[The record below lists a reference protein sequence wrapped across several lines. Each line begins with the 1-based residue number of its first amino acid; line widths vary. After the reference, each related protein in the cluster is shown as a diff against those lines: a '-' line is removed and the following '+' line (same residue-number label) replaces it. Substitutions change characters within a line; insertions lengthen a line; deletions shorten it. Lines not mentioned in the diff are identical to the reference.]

1 MSKSSSNKSKPKTY
15 YIKRRSENFGKF
27 GIVNLSDL
35 FIRKLEFEA
44 WFTEIKKKSLTEINS
59 ENERRYF
66 EEFIEKFNNAELP
79 SKKYYDIIKY
89 QSKKLNNLLRRRKRE
104 KEKLLTTS
112 NFNLLPVDG
121 SEFVFDDEGQKEKEK
136 KILRELE
143 QKKKLADAINT
154 MNKEKAEAMKEIEF
168 KGNIMR
174 HLYQTG
180 DTTAA
185 LDIHKQYFEV
195 KKDKDKPDIT
205 PQIDNYDESQ
215 KFN

>member
-1 MSKSSSNKSKPKTY
+1 MNRETNSR
-15 YIKRRSENFGKF
+15 KRRSENFGKF

-35 FIRKLEFEA
+35 FTRKLEFQS
-44 WFTEIKKKSLTEINS
+44 WFTEVKKKSLNELTP

-66 EEFIEKFNNAELP
+66 EEFIDKFNNAELP

-89 QSKKLNNLLRRRKRE
+89 QSKKLNNLLKKRKRE
-104 KEKLLTTS
+104 KDKLLASS
-112 NFNLLPVDG
+112 NFNLLRVDEC
-121 SEFVFDDEGQKEKEK
+121 EFVFDDEGQKEKEK
-136 KILRELE
+136 KFLRELE

-168 KGNIMR
+168 KGNLMR

-185 LDIHKQYFEV
+185 LDIHKQYFDV
-195 KKDKDKPDIT
+195 KKEKEKPEPLPPIPD
-205 PQIDNYDESQ
+205 YDED
-215 KFN
+215 NN

>member
-1 MSKSSSNKSKPKTY
+1 MSKSKSNKSKPKTY
-15 YIKRRSENFGKF
+15 YIKKRSENFGKF

-44 WFTEIKKKSLTEINS
+44 WFTEVKKKSLADLNS

-66 EEFIEKFNNAELP
+66 EEFIVKFNNAELP

-104 KEKLLTTS
+104 KEKLLASS
-112 NFNLLPVDG
+112 NFSLLPEG

-136 KILRELE
+136 RLLRELE

-168 KGNIMR
+168 KGNLMR

-195 KKDKDKPDIT
+195 KKDKDKPEIT
-205 PQIDNYDESQ
+205 PQIDDYDESQ

>member
-1 MSKSSSNKSKPKTY
+1 MSKLSYDKSKHRSY
-15 YIKRRSENFGKF
+15 SIKKRSENFGKF

-35 FIRKLEFEA
+35 FTRKLEFEA
-44 WFTEIKKKSLTEINS
+44 WFTEVQNKSLDELNS

-79 SKKYYDIIKY
+79 SKKYYDLIKY
-89 QSKKLNNLLRRRKRE
+89 QSKKLNNLLRKRKRE
-104 KEKLLTTS
+104 KDKLLSSS
-112 NFNLLPVDG
+112 NYNLLPVDG
-121 SEFVFDDEGQKEKEK
+121 CEFVFDDEGQKEKEK
-136 KILRELE
+136 RFMKELE
-143 QKKKLADAINT
+143 QKKKLTDAINT

-168 KGNIMR
+168 KGNLMR

-185 LDIHKQYFEV
+185 LDIHKQYFE
-195 KKDKDKPDIT
+195 KKDKDKPDIA
-205 PQIDNYDESQ
+205 PQIDDYDESQ